1 MAFLPIYLVLWRTCG
16 LKIKPNFSLHGASQN
31 SRILLACL
39 CGFLWTCWRSDLS
52 VICNPICPMEQIL
65 QKAKKTLRWDGI
77 LPFIK
82 TFLHSGV
89 LIYTSW
95 TATNEIFH
103 PTIYLF
109 CSLTVPVILQRSY
122 YFWFY
127 SFRIFLVCSCRTTW
141 LHQLFSTAWSCIST
155 SANYF
160 CPNKSHEH
168 SLLLVIPIKQ
178 LSSLWGV
185 IHDFPCS
192 S

>member
-1 MAFLPIYLVLWRTCG
+1 MDLLKVRSVSHLQSHLPHGTDSSKGKENPKVGWHSAFHQNL
-16 LKIKPNFSLHGASQN
+16 SLFWSPH
-31 SRILLACL
+31 I
-39 CGFLWTCWRSDLS
+39 
-52 VICNPICPMEQIL
+52 
-65 QKAKKTLRWDGI
+65 
-77 LPFIK
+77 
-82 TFLHSGV
+82 H
-89 LIYTSW
+89 LINMLE
-95 TATNEIFH
+95 ATNEIFH

-168 SLLLVIPIKQ
+168 SLPLVIPIKQ